1 MQISDEIRPFFWDV
15 NIDTL
20 DKEKHK
26 QYIISRMFNFG
37 DDIAINWVR
46 NEYSDNEIEEVARNS
61 RNFTKKS
68 AEFLR
73 NIYNLEEDEMK
84 YYVNAKEM
92 GDYYFM

>member
-1 MQISDEIRPFFWDV
+1 MQIGENIKPFFWDI

-37 DDIAINWVR
+37 DDEAIRWVKE
-46 NEYSDNEIEEVARNS
+46 EYTDEEIEYVARNS

-68 AEFLR
+68 AEFLK
-73 NIYNLEEDEMK
+73 NVYNLEEDEMK
-84 YYVNAKEM
+84 FYTNAKEM
-92 GDYYFM
+92 GDYYFI

>member
-1 MQISDEIRPFFWDV
+1 MKINENLKPFFWDV

-20 DKEKHK
+20 DREKHK

-37 DDIAINWVR
+37 DDEAIKWVQE
-46 NEYSDNEIEEVARNS
+46 EYTDEEIENVARNS

-68 AEFLR
+68 AEFLK

-84 YYVNAKEM
+84 FYINAKEM

>member
-1 MQISDEIRPFFWDV
+1 MKVDDSLKPFFWDV
-15 NIDTL
+15 NIESL

-37 DDIAINWVR
+37 DDEAIEWVKE
-46 NEYSDNEIEEVARNS
+46 EYTDEEIENVARNS

-68 AEFLR
+68 AEFLK
-73 NIYNLEEDEMK
+73 NIYNLEEEDMK
-84 YYVNAKEM
+84 FYINAREM

>member
-1 MQISDEIRPFFWDV
+1 MIIDENIKPFFWDI

-37 DDIAINWVR
+37 DDTAIKWVKE
-46 NEYSDNEIEEVARNS
+46 EYTDEEIEYVARNS

-68 AEFLR
+68 AEFLK
-73 NIYNLEEDEMK
+73 NVYNLQEEDMK
-84 YYVNAKEM
+84 YYINAKEM
-92 GDYYFM
+92 GDYYFI

>member
-1 MQISDEIRPFFWDV
+1 MKINENLKPFFWDV

-20 DKEKHK
+20 DREKHK

-37 DDIAINWVR
+37 DDEAIKWVQS
-46 NEYSDNEIEEVARNS
+46 EYTDKEIEEVARNS

-68 AEFLR
+68 AEFLK

-84 YYVNAKEM
+84 FYVNAKNM